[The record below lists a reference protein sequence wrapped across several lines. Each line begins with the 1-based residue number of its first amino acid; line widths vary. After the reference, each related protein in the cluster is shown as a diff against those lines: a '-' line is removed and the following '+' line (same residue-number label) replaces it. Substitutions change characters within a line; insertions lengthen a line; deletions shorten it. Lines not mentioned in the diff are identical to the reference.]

1 MLKKDDI
8 YVITFTFIF
17 ILIVLLF
24 LINNDTKYEKNND
37 TKYEKNNDT
46 KYEKIKLFIT
56 ITFSII
62 IILCLYLTFYKKY
75 EIKKQSS

>member
-17 ILIVLLF
+17 IFILIVLLF
-24 LINNDTKYEKNND
+24 LINND